1 MRDQQCWQQSYC
13 EKQHRS
19 VMLQPKDWPVAAW
32 HDWLGLLGA
41 ECQDTREVLTR
52 FSKRVAPWCGGH
64 PAAKGRTSTGAG
76 CWQDRG
82 RTPGRGPACCSI
94 SRWVGR
100 KDSPRLGPRTG
111 GRSLCM
117 SEHVSGCSPDVPPT
131 LCSAGVPYL
140 KDKQNQT
147 EGKLAKEEEHSR
159 AARAP
164 M

>member
-64 PAAKGRTSTGAG
+64 PAAKGRTSTGQGA
-76 CWQDRG
+76 G
-82 RTPGRGPACCSI
+82 RTGEGLQEGVRPAAPSAGG
-94 SRWVGR
+94 W
-100 KDSPRLGPRTG
+100 G
-111 GRSLCM
+111 GRTL
-117 SEHVSGCSPDVPPT
+117 HVWVRA
-131 LCSAGVPYL
+131 LAAG
-140 KDKQNQT
+140 
-147 EGKLAKEEEHSR
+147 AC
-159 AARAP
+159 A
-164 M
+164 